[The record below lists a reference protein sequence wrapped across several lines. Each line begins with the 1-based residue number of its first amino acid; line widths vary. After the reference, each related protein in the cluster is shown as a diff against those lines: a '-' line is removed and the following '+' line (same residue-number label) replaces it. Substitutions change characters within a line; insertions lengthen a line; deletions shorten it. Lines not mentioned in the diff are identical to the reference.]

1 MKKTI
6 LFLTINIIFL
16 ATNYLLA
23 QICQNDIPDKWEN
36 SRYTDHSD
44 GTVTD
49 KQTTL
54 MWKKC
59 IQGLSGNDCSTGT
72 SSKYNWAQALQLGGS
87 SFSSYND
94 WRLPNKKELK
104 SLLARRCR
112 EPSIN
117 ESVFPNTPA
126 TVADS
131 HFWSSSPDNIEKE
144 LKAALTVNFSHSLE
158 NRISRDKGQYVRL
171 VRSGQ

>member
-1 MKKTI
+1 MPVSTTI

-36 SRYTDHSD
+36 SRYTDHGD

-94 WRLPNKKELK
+94 WRLPPHRVHKMKK
-104 SLLARRCR
+104 
-112 EPSIN
+112 
-117 ESVFPNTPA
+117 
-126 TVADS
+126 
-131 HFWSSSPDNIEKE
+131 NITK
-144 LKAALTVNFSHSLE
+144 TQHNMCWPPH
-158 NRISRDKGQYVRL
+158 
-171 VRSGQ
+171 

>member
-23 QICQNDIPDKWEN
+23 QTCQDDTPDKWEN
-36 SRYTDHSD
+36 SRYTDHGD

-72 SSKYNWAQALQLGGS
+72 SNKYYWTQALQLGGS
-87 SFSSYND
+87 SFSSYSD
-94 WRLPNKKELK
+94 WRLPNKKELT

-117 ESVFPNTPA
+117 ESVFPNVPT
-126 TVADS
+126 TDS
-131 HFWSSSPDNIEKE
+131 NFWSSSPANIENVGVS
-144 LKAALTVNFSHSLE
+144 LMVNFSYSLE
-158 NRISRDKGQYVRL
+158 NRIARDKSYYVRL